1 VTDLIDINGALVEGR
16 SARLDPMDRGF
27 TLGDAIFESL
37 RVRDGRPEFAA
48 EHLAR
53 LEAAARVLA
62 LVLPFGEDHVM
73 DRIDR
78 LIATSGMA
86 DAALRLTVSRGP
98 AARGV
103 AAPPAEHCR
112 PTAVISLHP
121 LPPARNAAVAAVT
134 ATVTRRN
141 EHSPVSRIKAT
152 PYLDSIIALEEAK
165 ADGAQDAVLLN
176 TAGRVAS
183 ACYANLFAVVDGR
196 LVTPPLADGP
206 LPGVTRGRVLAALG
220 GTEQSLAPQD
230 LASATEI
237 FLTNSFGVRPVG
249 VLDGRMLAPLPGTM
263 TQKAQALVG

>member
-1 VTDLIDINGALVEGR
+1 MIIDLNGDLVAAED
-16 SARLDPMDRGF
+16 ARLDPFDRGF

-37 RVRDGRPEFAA
+37 RVRDGAPEFAA

-53 LEAAARVLA
+53 LAQASAVTGIP
-62 LVLPFGEDHVM
+62 LPFTQAEALERM
-73 DRIDR
+73 AR
-78 LIATSGMA
+78 LIATNDLA
-86 DAALRLTVSRGP
+86 DAALRLTVSRGA

-103 AAPPAEHCR
+103 AAPKAADCT
-112 PTAVISLHP
+112 PTVLISLHP
-121 LPPARNAAVAAVT
+121 LPPTRTAVVGMIT

-141 EHSPVSRIKAT
+141 EHSPFSRVKAT
-152 PYLDSIIALEEAK
+152 PYLDSIVALAEAQ
-165 ADGAQDAVLLN
+165 AEGAQDAVLLN

-206 LPGVTRGRVLAALG
+206 LPGVTRGRVLDALG
-220 GTEQSLAPQD
+220 GAEQSLAPED
-230 LASATEI
+230 LARASEI

-249 VLDGRMLAPLPGTM
+249 VLDGRLLAPMPGPM

>member
-1 VTDLIDINGALVEGR
+1 MIIDLNGDLVAAED
-16 SARLDPMDRGF
+16 ARLDPFDRGF

-37 RVRDGRPEFAA
+37 RVRDGAPEFAP

-53 LEAAARVLA
+53 LARAAAVTGIP
-62 LVLPFGEDHVM
+62 LPFTEDQAM
-73 DRIDR
+73 GRMAR
-78 LIATSGMA
+78 LIAANDLA
-86 DAALRLTVSRGP
+86 DAALRLTVSRGA

-103 AAPPAEHCR
+103 AAPKAGDCR
-112 PTAVISLHP
+112 PTVVIALHP
-121 LPPARNAAVAAVT
+121 LPPTRGAVVGLIT

-141 EHSPVSRIKAT
+141 EHSPFSRVKAT
-152 PYLDSIIALEEAK
+152 PYLDSIVALAEAQ
-165 ADGAQDAVLLN
+165 AEGAQDAVLLN

-183 ACYANLFAVVDGR
+183 ACYANLFAVIDGR

-220 GTEQSLAPQD
+220 GAEESLMPGD
-230 LASATEI
+230 LARASEI

-249 VLDGRMLAPLPGTM
+249 VLDGRLLAPMPGPM

>member
-1 VTDLIDINGALVEGR
+1 MIIDLNGNLVAAAE
-16 SARLDPMDRGF
+16 ARLDPFDRGF

-37 RVRDGRPEFAA
+37 RVRDGAPEFAA

-53 LEAAARVLA
+53 LSQASTVTGIP
-62 LVLPFGEDHVM
+62 LPFTQDQAL
-73 DRIDR
+73 DRMAR
-78 LIATSGMA
+78 LTDANKMT
-86 DAALRLTVSRGP
+86 DAALRLTVSRGA

-103 AAPPAEHCR
+103 AAPKAEDCR
-112 PTAVISLHP
+112 PTVVISVHP
-121 LPPARNAAVAAVT
+121 LPPTRGAVAGLIT

-141 EHSPVSRIKAT
+141 EHSPFSRVKAT
-152 PYLDSIIALEEAK
+152 PYLDSIIALEEAR
-165 ADGAQDAVLLN
+165 AAGAQDAVLLN

-183 ACYANLFAVVDGR
+183 ACYANLFAVIDGR

-220 GTEQSLAPQD
+220 GAEESLAPED
-230 LASATEI
+230 LARATEI

-249 VLDGRMLAPLPGTM
+249 VLDGRMLAPLPGPL